1 MFCLKKFISQPLES
15 QSCYFWKRVKL
26 FHILD
31 MLKCLIDCINLNIF
45 IVECQELWRLICPT
59 YILCVLSLPKL
70 SKSSHIEQKSFCIPN
85 IRCVKNINTFVNGVV
100 SNILVLAKVKPWL
113 RLEALMA
120 IRGKD
125 YTTDERNGRILAKHP
140 TTQILATRP
149 QPLLQITTTWSLTIG
164 RFQKNFS

>member
-1 MFCLKKFISQPLES
+1 MKKKHPVHSLSTFCSQA
-15 QSCYFWKRVKL
+15 FK
-26 FHILD
+26 I
-31 MLKCLIDCINLNIF
+31 
-45 IVECQELWRLICPT
+45 
-59 YILCVLSLPKL
+59 
-70 SKSSHIEQKSFCIPN
+70 KSSHIEQKSFCNPN

-149 QPLLQITTTWSLTIG
+149 QPLLQITTT
-164 RFQKNFS
+164 